1 MNIESELYDL
11 EKSKGS
17 VESSKAASSHG
28 KKPKWRAHNQKPKD
42 VFGQSPRDDIAA
54 IPIRRA
60 DEATEEVPEDEYHT
74 EELESLKGSE
84 DEEEESKPPEFNEA
98 STFGNVNLEL
108 YMLFPNLNVFKEA
121 VRNYTIAQG
130 RPIEFPKND
139 KVRCRVKCC
148 GEECDWEI
156 LCSWAEAYGCYQVKY
171 FNLNHK
177 CSRKLILP
185 QADRQWVAKKLV
197 DILRLTPKMTAADAY
212 AHMAGTYHIQVAEI
226 KLYRALHIAKE
237 FIEGSEKDQYTK
249 LWDYCEELR
258 RNNPGSTLQLGVE
271 RPDLSFPARFDKLY
285 ICFDATKRRAMR
297 GYKPLIGLDG
307 CFLKGYYGGQL
318 LAAVT
323 QDANHAFYVIAYA
336 IVGQETKETWTFF
349 LTRLFED
356 IGHPSVHGW
365 EFISDMQKG
374 LKGAL
379 HELCPKANHRFC
391 VKHLEAIIW
400 KHWPNTDL
408 RSKVWDCA
416 KSKIMA
422 DFERN
427 FAQVKELNVAAWNY
441 LSNLPITSWTRAAF
455 PTESKNQSLLNNM
468 CEQFNGS
475 IVKFRGKPILTMLE
489 DIRTYLMTKI
499 NESRNQVAKY
509 QGPITPAAQTK
520 LE

>member
-1 MNIESELYDL
+1 SMVKQDGFEFYTLVFHHGGVLQTEPHVAYIGGQVDVWGRIAIDHVSVLEIKYLYEEHWGENQFEKCKNCFWLYPGSDMNDGLKSFKNDMDGDDGDDMNIESELYDL

-156 LCSWAEAYGCYQVKY
+156 LCSWAEAYGCYQ
-171 FNLNHK
+171 
-177 CSRKLILP
+177 
-185 QADRQWVAKKLV
+185 
-197 DILRLTPKMTAADAY
+197 
-212 AHMAGTYHIQVAEI
+212 
-226 KLYRALHIAKE
+226 
-237 FIEGSEKDQYTK
+237 
-249 LWDYCEELR
+249 
-258 RNNPGSTLQLGVE
+258 
-271 RPDLSFPARFDKLY
+271 
-285 ICFDATKRRAMR
+285 
-297 GYKPLIGLDG
+297 
-307 CFLKGYYGGQL
+307 
-318 LAAVT
+318 
-323 QDANHAFYVIAYA
+323 
-336 IVGQETKETWTFF
+336 ETKETWTFF

-427 FAQVKELNVAAWNY
+427 FAQIFFREY
-441 LSNLPITSWTRAAF
+441 LSTTMMDQDLSSISPRV
-455 PTESKNQSLLNNM
+455 LL
-468 CEQFNGS
+468 
-475 IVKFRGKPILTMLE
+475 
-489 DIRTYLMTKI
+489 
-499 NESRNQVAKY
+499 AKD
-509 QGPITPAAQTK
+509 
-520 LE
+520 